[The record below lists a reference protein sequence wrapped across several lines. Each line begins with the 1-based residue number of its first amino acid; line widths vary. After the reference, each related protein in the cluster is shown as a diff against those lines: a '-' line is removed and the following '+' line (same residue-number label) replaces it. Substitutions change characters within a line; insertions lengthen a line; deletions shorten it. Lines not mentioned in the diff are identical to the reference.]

1 MPSTST
7 GVKSC
12 ALLEKIPLRGNR
24 WPEILPG
31 LPENYQEIIQLEADV
46 EGLIGTLVEAF
57 PFKVRWSKFLNWA
70 LRREESMQGLCWTLY
85 DEFIKNLKLQNM
97 KNLLRFASV
106 GAFLPD
112 IKRQIQNSVV
122 MDSSTSKHDY
132 ESTTQF
138 EDSLKECNRKRS

>member
-1 MPSTST
+1 
-7 GVKSC
+7 
-12 ALLEKIPLRGNR
+12 
-24 WPEILPG
+24 
-31 LPENYQEIIQLEADV
+31 
-46 EGLIGTLVEAF
+46 
-57 PFKVRWSKFLNWA
+57 
-70 LRREESMQGLCWTLY
+70 
-85 DEFIKNLKLQNM
+85 M

-132 ESTTQF
+132 ESATQF